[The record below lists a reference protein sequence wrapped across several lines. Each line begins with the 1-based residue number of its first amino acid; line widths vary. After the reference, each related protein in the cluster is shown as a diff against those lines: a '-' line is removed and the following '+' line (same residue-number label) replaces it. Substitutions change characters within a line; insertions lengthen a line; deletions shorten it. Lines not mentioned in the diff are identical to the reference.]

1 MGIGIGKAS
10 SAPTLLRC
18 RCSPAFQFPEPVKSI
33 CQSCR
38 TPVQLSAA
46 FFVRTLFGPGGFLG
60 N

>member
-18 RCSPAFQFPEPVKSI
+18 RYSPAFQFPEPVKSI

-46 FFVRTLFGPGGFLG
+46 FCSDTVRAWGISG
-60 N
+60 